1 MKWHNYKNRGRKQ
14 SVSFEENPLKSLEDH
29 LQKSISGLQEDILNI
44 KDTIIQHFQE
54 STLKSKKRLISLE
67 NEAVELEIKNNSL
80 EQYGRNNNLEMTG
93 IPTTISEDELEK
105 TAVGILHSINV
116 DIDSSNV
123 EVCHYMD
130 KSNGGKL
137 KEIIKELANCK
148 FCKKVS
154 LNRKKNLASVV
165 NNKETQLKS
174 VFINKNLIDF
184 NNIAYHS
191 IGD

>member
-1 MKWHNYKNRGRKQ
+1 MG
-14 SVSFEENPLKSLEDH
+14 
-29 LQKSISGLQEDILNI
+29 
-44 KDTIIQHFQE
+44 
-54 STLKSKKRLISLE
+54 
-67 NEAVELEIKNNSL
+67 
-80 EQYGRNNNLEMTG
+80 
-93 IPTTISEDELEK
+93 
-105 TAVGILHSINV
+105 
-116 DIDSSNV
+116 
-123 EVCHYMD
+123 

-137 KEIIKELANCK
+137 KEVIKELANCK

-154 LNRKKNLASVV
+154 LNRKKNLASVL